1 MKNEIDGSLV
11 LLGDEHSGRDEM
23 NLAGN
28 PFALLNSGA
37 RAGQSLIKNE
47 WERLLPNG
55 RVVTAI
61 WEVNGHTEL
70 GLPGPNEE
78 LLYLV
83 LLEITRESAD
93 ANGVWPQTVMFSR
106 YNVMQRMGWEP
117 TARRYKELKECFVR
131 LNAVSINTEHAFWN
145 AKAKMPYA
153 AVGFGLIAD
162 YGLDNESKG
171 RKVSDS
177 TPNSWFTWDKVIYG
191 SFQDGNVRSLA
202 LDFALSLE
210 LPTSRRL
217 FRFLDMMRGSTTP
230 PRREFAI
237 GLFKLAERLGMT
249 KYKYASKIKEKLLP
263 AIEELKERHYLDDV
277 RFQKSKDDTELA
289 LFAFASIGQSRI
301 ELTKESGVK
310 GEPKQL
316 SMLDSAAA
324 TSPTA
329 FEPDNSFTGNEEVTG
344 VRLDAIRCHA
354 IFKTLD
360 EAEQAELL
368 NTAKKDVSPIWHD
381 RVGQPESPMS
391 LGLWQLV
398 AKRYPE
404 RLK

>member
-1 MKNEIDGSLV
+1 MKIEIDGSLV
-11 LLGDEHSGRDEM
+11 LLGEEHSGRDEM

-47 WERLLPNG
+47 WERTLPTG

-93 ANGVWPQTVMFSR
+93 AHGMWPQTVMFSR

-162 YGLDNESKG
+162 YGLDSEAKG
-171 RKVSDS
+171 RKTADS

-202 LDFALSLE
+202 LDFALSLD

-217 FRFLDMMRGSTTP
+217 FRFLDMMRGSAAP
-230 PRREFAI
+230 YRREFAI

-249 KYKYASKIKEKLLP
+249 KYRYTSNIKDKLQP
-263 AIEELKERHYLDDV
+263 AINELIRRHYLEDV
-277 RFQKSKDDTELA
+277 RFQKAKDGTELA
-289 LFAFASIGQSRI
+289 FFAFASVGQSRAESI
-301 ELTKESGVK
+301 KEPST
-310 GEPKQL
+310 PKQL
-316 SMLDSAAA
+316 SILDT
-324 TSPTA
+324 TSETESKTGPEPT
-329 FEPDNSFTGNEEVTG
+329 GI
-344 VRLDAIRCHA
+344 RLDALRCHA
-354 IFKTLD
+354 IFTALD
-360 EAEQAELL
+360 EAEQTELL
-368 NTAKKDVSPIWHD
+368 TLAKKDVSPIWHD
-381 RVGQPESPMS
+381 RIGLPESPMS

-398 AKRYPE
+398 AQRHPE
-404 RLK
+404 KLK